1 VLVGSQSF
9 WEGIDVPGEALQCV
23 LIDKLPFPPPNDP
36 LVEARVRQLKSQG
49 RDAFNDYFV
58 AEAAISLK
66 QGAGR
71 LIRTETDHGLLVIC
85 DTRLRQA
92 RYGARLMRALPPMQP
107 LETGEQALSW
117 LRSLNPA

>member
-1 VLVGSQSF
+1 
-9 WEGIDVPGEALQCV
+9 
-23 LIDKLPFPPPNDP
+23 
-36 LVEARVRQLKSQG
+36 LKSQG

-71 LIRTETDHGLLVIC
+71 LIRTETDQGLLVIC

-92 RYGARLMRALPPMQP
+92 RYGPRLMRALPPMQP
-107 LETGEQALSW
+107 LESGEQALSW